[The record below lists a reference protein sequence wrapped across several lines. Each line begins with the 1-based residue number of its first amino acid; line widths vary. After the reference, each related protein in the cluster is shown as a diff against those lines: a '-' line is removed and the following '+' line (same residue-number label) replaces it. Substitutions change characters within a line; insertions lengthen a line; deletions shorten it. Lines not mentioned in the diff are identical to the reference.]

1 MPSVCLLS
9 VKPGK
14 ALTRRRRRTAALPCE
29 VLDPSTGHRS
39 AAGDAAPAG
48 PAAGAAPPASVQ
60 HDVRSCSIGLGRPLR
75 LHGSAATT
83 PTRIPSP

>member
-1 MPSVCLLS
+1 MLS
-9 VKPGK
+9 VNSGQ
-14 ALTRRRRRTAALPCE
+14 ALIRCPRRTAALPCE

-48 PAAGAAPPASVQ
+48 PAAGAVPPAGVQ
-60 HDVRSCSIGLGRPLR
+60 HDVRSCSIGLDRPLR

-83 PTRIPSP
+83 PTRILSPSSIA